1 MYKAL
6 YRQERPETFKDV
18 IGQEHIIRILENQI
32 KTNKVGHAYLF
43 CGTRGTGKTTIA
55 RLLAKG
61 VNCLHENPEARPCG
75 SCAHCKAISEGTF
88 VDVIEMDAAS
98 NRGITDV
105 REIKESVKYPP
116 AVGRKKVYIIDE
128 VHMLTTPAFNALL
141 KTLEEPPEN
150 IIFILA
156 TTDPEQLPQ
165 TILSRCQR
173 MDFRRLGHSM
183 LAEYYS
189 KICESRGVEL
199 RTEAADIIATNADG
213 SVRDGLS
220 LLEQSLA
227 SGEKI
232 ITEDIVNLYGGAV
245 SQNFLINLTNYAFQ
259 GDVAGGIVSINSQ
272 IEAGKESG
280 QILKDW
286 IRHFRNLMVAKV
298 VDNPSAVINL
308 SSESV
313 GKIVESC
320 KGIPYEKICDSLK
333 ILAEMDKDGR
343 ASAQPRIFLDLALM
357 KLSSLFN
364 EKKGVNS
371 ERTDSLADREAVMRL
386 SPTDTMRNESI
397 QQFANSD
404 ENQQLPNYETKQQ
417 ASPRQTKQLPN
428 HEVRQQFSSSEA
440 NQQLTNREVRQ
451 QFSSI
456 EAKQQPNYEA
466 KQQFLDNGVKQQS
479 QIDDNAEKTVESE
492 TGKEISRENVRQNV
506 RQQKNDNVDSFEG
519 FEGSENKDDVWAT
532 ICEMVVKERPS
543 IGTLNRRAKI
553 SNISQNT
560 ITIEAENEMT
570 AKRLEDGMQIIS
582 EAATVVLGRPIRGQI
597 AIQGK
602 ENKLANSDDETIQK
616 LKELLGDIPI
626 KMQ

>member
-6 YRQERPETFKDV
+6 YRQERPETFQDV

-32 KTNKVGHAYLF
+32 KTDKVGHAYLF

-61 VNCLHENPEARPCG
+61 VNCLHENSEARPCG
-75 SCAHCKAISEGTF
+75 SCAHCQAISEGTF

-173 MDFRRLGHSM
+173 MDFKRLSHAM
-183 LAEYYS
+183 LADYFA

-199 RTEAADIIATNADG
+199 RPEAADIIATSADG

-227 SGEKI
+227 SGEKV

-245 SQNFLINLTNYAFQ
+245 SQKFLIDLTNCVLK

-272 IEAGKESG
+272 IEDGKESG

-298 VDNPSAVINL
+298 VDNPSTVINL

-320 KGIPYEKICDSLK
+320 KGLPYEKICDGLK
-333 ILAEMDKDGR
+333 ILAEADKDSRG
-343 ASAQPRIFLDLALM
+343 SAQSRIFLDLALM

-364 EKKGVNS
+364 EKKIVNS
-371 ERTDSLADREAVMRL
+371 GRSASSEARQGVMRL
-386 SPTDTMRNESI
+386 SPADTISSES
-397 QQFANSD
+397 
-404 ENQQLPNYETKQQ
+404 
-417 ASPRQTKQLPN
+417 
-428 HEVRQQFSSSEA
+428 RQQFSKTE
-440 NQQLTNREVRQ
+440 TKE
-451 QFSSI
+451 
-456 EAKQQPNYEA
+456 QQPDSAE
-466 KQQFLDNGVKQQS
+466 KQQS
-479 QIDDNAEKTVESE
+479 PIDDEAEKSVESE
-492 TGKEISRENVRQNV
+492 SHIEVSREKAEK
-506 RQQKNDNVDSFEG
+506 QKNDNLDSTE
-519 FEGSENKDDVWAT
+519 EMENAENMDDVWAY

-543 IGTLNRRAKI
+543 IGTLKQRAKI
-553 SNISQNT
+553 NNISQNT
-560 ITIEAENEMT
+560 ITIEAENEIT

-602 ENKLANSDDETIQK
+602 ENKLANSDDDTIQR

>member
-32 KTNKVGHAYLF
+32 KTDKVGHAYLF

-61 VNCLHENPEARPCG
+61 VNCLHENSEARPCG
-75 SCAHCKAISEGTF
+75 SCAHCQAISEGTF

-173 MDFRRLGHSM
+173 MDFKRLSHAM
-183 LAEYYS
+183 LADYFA

-199 RTEAADIIATNADG
+199 RPEAADIIATSADG

-227 SGEKI
+227 SGEKV

-245 SQNFLINLTNYAFQ
+245 SQKFLIDLTNCVLK

-272 IEAGKESG
+272 IEDGKESG

-298 VDNPSAVINL
+298 VDNPSTVINL

-320 KGIPYEKICDSLK
+320 KGLPYEKICDGLK
-333 ILAEMDKDGR
+333 ILAEADKDSRG
-343 ASAQPRIFLDLALM
+343 SAQPRIFLDLALM

-364 EKKGVNS
+364 EKKIVNPGGS
-371 ERTDSLADREAVMRL
+371 DSLEARQGVMRL
-386 SPTDTMRNESI
+386 SPADTISSES
-397 QQFANSD
+397 
-404 ENQQLPNYETKQQ
+404 
-417 ASPRQTKQLPN
+417 
-428 HEVRQQFSSSEA
+428 RQQFSKTE
-440 NQQLTNREVRQ
+440 TKE
-451 QFSSI
+451 
-456 EAKQQPNYEA
+456 QQPDGAE
-466 KQQFLDNGVKQQS
+466 KQQS
-479 QIDDNAEKTVESE
+479 PIDDEVEKSVESE
-492 TGKEISRENVRQNV
+492 SNREASSEKAEK
-506 RQQKNDNVDSFEG
+506 QKNDNLDSTE
-519 FEGSENKDDVWAT
+519 EMEDAENMDDVWAS

-543 IGTLNRRAKI
+543 IGTLKQRAKI
-553 SNISQNT
+553 NNISQNT
-560 ITIEAENEMT
+560 ITIEAENEIT

-602 ENKLANSDDETIQK
+602 ENKLANSDDDTIQR